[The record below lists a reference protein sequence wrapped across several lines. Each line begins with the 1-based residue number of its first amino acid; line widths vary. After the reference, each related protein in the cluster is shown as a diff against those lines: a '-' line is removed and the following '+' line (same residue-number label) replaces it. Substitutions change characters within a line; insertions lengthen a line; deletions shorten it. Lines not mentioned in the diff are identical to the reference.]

1 MVHFWIK
8 KKEKKENW
16 RALLFFFLANTR
28 HSVDTFFVRASYD
41 RLSVTIIIDGNS
53 KDTKGRSPGKGWRKK
68 RWKKERAKETVT
80 YGVSE
85 WPQVKGLVQP
95 RYIIVREL
103 WTASWLRHWWLP
115 SIGHDVSTFHCCN
128 MELEVGSNLKVKVQ
142 IKR

>member
-1 MVHFWIK
+1 MTYVT
-8 KKEKKENW
+8 
-16 RALLFFFLANTR
+16 FFFFSKR
-28 HSVDTFFVRASYD
+28 QSMDTFFVPASYD

-53 KDTKGRSPGKGWRKK
+53 KDTKGRYASPGKGWRKK
-68 RWKKERAKETVT
+68 RRKKERAKETVT

-85 WPQVKGLVQP
+85 WPQVRGLVQP